1 MSTTEKVKH
10 NHVDEQETERQKI
23 ISVISHMKSN
33 IIYLGKDTY
42 RPYYRQYARS
52 VIIDSMQRGVRS
64 PLFDERLL
72 YSDKKW
78 KNELSKQDIKYI
90 KDTLFDILF
99 EKPFDEYAKGIQTS
113 EEKIDLVHSKL
124 KSMYREQK
132 EFVKELVE
140 LADNL
145 NKNGENN
152 HS

>member
-1 MSTTEKVKH
+1 MH
-10 NHVDEQETERQKI
+10 F
-23 ISVISHMKSN
+23 
-33 IIYLGKDTY
+33 KDS
-42 RPYYRQYARS
+42 YRQYARS
-52 VIIDSMQRGVRS
+52 IIIDSMQRGVRS

-78 KNELSKQDIKYI
+78 KNELSNQDIKYI
-90 KDTLFDILF
+90 KDRLFDILF

>member
-1 MSTTEKVKH
+1 MH
-10 NHVDEQETERQKI
+10 F
-23 ISVISHMKSN
+23 
-33 IIYLGKDTY
+33 KDS
-42 RPYYRQYARS
+42 YRQYARS
-52 VIIDSMQRGVRS
+52 IIIDSMQRGVRS

-78 KNELSKQDIKYI
+78 KNELSNQDIKYI

>member
-1 MSTTEKVKH
+1 MTTVEKAKH
-10 NHVDEQETERQKI
+10 KPADEQETERQKI
-23 ISVISHMKSN
+23 MSVISIMKSN
-33 IIYLGKDTY
+33 SIYLGKDTY
-42 RPYYRQYARS
+42 SPYYRQYARS

-99 EKPFDEYAKGIQTS
+99 EKPFDEYAKGIQSS

-132 EFVKELVE
+132 EFV
-140 LADNL
+140 DSL
-145 NKNGENN
+145 NKNGEN
-152 HS
+152 SRS

>member
-1 MSTTEKVKH
+1 MKQGNMTTVEKAKH
-10 NHVDEQETERQKI
+10 KPADEQETERQKI
-23 ISVISHMKSN
+23 MSVISIMKSN
-33 IIYLGKDTY
+33 SIYLGKDT
-42 RPYYRQYARS
+42 YRQYARS

-78 KNELSKQDIKYI
+78 KNELSNQDIKYI
-90 KDTLFDILF
+90 KDKLFDILF
-99 EKPFDEYAKGIQTS
+99 EKPFDEYAKGIQSS

-132 EFVKELVE
+132 EFL
-140 LADNL
+140 NSL
-145 NKNGENN
+145 NKDGESS

>member
-1 MSTTEKVKH
+1 MTTVEKAKH
-10 NHVDEQETERQKI
+10 KHADEQETERQKI
-23 ISVISHMKSN
+23 ISVISIMKSN
-33 IIYLGKDTY
+33 SIYLGKDT
-42 RPYYRQYARS
+42 YRQYARS

-99 EKPFDEYAKGIQTS
+99 EKPFDEYAKGIQSS
-113 EEKIDLVHSKL
+113 EEKIYLVHSKL
-124 KSMYREQK
+124 KAMYREQK
-132 EFVKELVE
+132 EFL
-140 LADNL
+140 NSL
-145 NKNGENN
+145 NKDGESS

>member
-1 MSTTEKVKH
+1 MTTVEKAKH
-10 NHVDEQETERQKI
+10 KPADEQETERQKI
-23 ISVISHMKSN
+23 MSVISIMKSN
-33 IIYLGKDTY
+33 SIYLGKDT
-42 RPYYRQYARS
+42 YRQYARS

-78 KNELSKQDIKYI
+78 KNELSNQDIKYI
-90 KDTLFDILF
+90 KDKLFDILF
-99 EKPFDEYAKGIQTS
+99 EKPFDEYAKGIQSS

-132 EFVKELVE
+132 EFV
-140 LADNL
+140 DSL
-145 NKNGENN
+145 NKNGENS

>member
-1 MSTTEKVKH
+1 MTTVEKAKH
-10 NHVDEQETERQKI
+10 KPADEQETERQKI
-23 ISVISHMKSN
+23 LSVISIMKSN
-33 IIYLGKDTY
+33 SIYLGKDT
-42 RPYYRQYARS
+42 YRQYARS

-78 KNELSKQDIKYI
+78 KNELSNQDIKYI
-90 KDTLFDILF
+90 KDKLFDILF
-99 EKPFDEYAKGIQTS
+99 EKPFDEYAKGIQSS

-132 EFVKELVE
+132 EFV
-140 LADNL
+140 DSL
-145 NKNGENN
+145 NKNGENS

>member
-1 MSTTEKVKH
+1 MH
-10 NHVDEQETERQKI
+10 F
-23 ISVISHMKSN
+23 
-33 IIYLGKDTY
+33 KDS
-42 RPYYRQYARS
+42 YRQYARS
-52 VIIDSMQRGVRS
+52 IIIDSMQRGVRS

-78 KNELSKQDIKYI
+78 KNELSNQDIKYI
-90 KDTLFDILF
+90 KDRLFDILF
-99 EKPFDEYAKGIQTS
+99 EKPFDEYAKGIQSS

>member
-1 MSTTEKVKH
+1 MTTVEKAKH
-10 NHVDEQETERQKI
+10 KPADEQETERQKI
-23 ISVISHMKSN
+23 MSVISIMKSN
-33 IIYLGKDTY
+33 IIYLAKDNY
-42 RPYYRQYARS
+42 SPYYRQYARS

-99 EKPFDEYAKGIQTS
+99 EKPFDEYAKGIQSS
-113 EEKIDLVHSKL
+113 EEKMDLVHSKL

-132 EFVKELVE
+132 EFV
-140 LADNL
+140 DSL
-145 NKNGENN
+145 NKNGEN
-152 HS
+152 SRS

>member
-1 MSTTEKVKH
+1 MTTVEKAKH
-10 NHVDEQETERQKI
+10 KPADEQETEIQKI
-23 ISVISHMKSN
+23 ISVISIMKSN
-33 IIYLGKDTY
+33 SIYLGKDTY
-42 RPYYRQYARS
+42 SPYYRQYARS

-99 EKPFDEYAKGIQTS
+99 EKPFDEYAKGIQSS
-113 EEKIDLVHSKL
+113 EEKMDLVHSKL

-132 EFVKELVE
+132 EFV
-140 LADNL
+140 DSL
-145 NKNGENN
+145 NKNGEN
-152 HS
+152 SRS

>member
-1 MSTTEKVKH
+1 MTTVEKVKH
-10 NHVDEQETERQKI
+10 KPADEQETEIQKI
-23 ISVISHMKSN
+23 ISVISIMKSN
-33 IIYLGKDTY
+33 SIYLGKDT
-42 RPYYRQYARS
+42 YRQYARS

-78 KNELSKQDIKYI
+78 KNELSKQDIKYIKYI

>member
-1 MSTTEKVKH
+1 MTTVEKAKH
-10 NHVDEQETERQKI
+10 KPADEQETERQKI
-23 ISVISHMKSN
+23 MSVISIMKSN
-33 IIYLGKDTY
+33 SIYLGKDTY
-42 RPYYRQYARS
+42 IPYYRQYARS

-99 EKPFDEYAKGIQTS
+99 EKSFDEYAKGIQTS

-132 EFVKELVE
+132 EFV
-140 LADNL
+140 DSL
-145 NKNGENN
+145 NKNGEN
-152 HS
+152 SRS